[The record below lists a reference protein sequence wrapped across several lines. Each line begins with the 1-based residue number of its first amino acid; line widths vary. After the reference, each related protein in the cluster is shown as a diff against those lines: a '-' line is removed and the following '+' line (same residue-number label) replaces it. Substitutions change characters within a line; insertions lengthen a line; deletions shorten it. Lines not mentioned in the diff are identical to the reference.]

1 MSCASMTGGY
11 VPDEDLPQ
19 GGRTIM
25 RRGYTRRAFTRKSGV
40 HVKGSHVTGH
50 RIHDVGAPG
59 KWASIHG
66 PGIGPMK
73 EGLLKKVG
81 YSAEKGKTAR
91 HKAIRK
97 AVKKYGPLSTF
108 RKLQAVSTYTKRTS
122 KGKSKTYK
130 ADRNWVRKMFM

>member
-25 RRGYTRRAFTRKSGV
+25 RRAFTRKSGV
-40 HVKGSHVTGH
+40 HVKRS

>member
-1 MSCASMTGGY
+1 MTGGY
-11 VPDEDLPQ
+11 IPDEDLPE
-19 GGRTIM
+19 GGRKIM
-25 RRGYTRRAFTRKSGV
+25 RKGYTRKSFTRKSGV
-40 HVKGSHVTGH
+40 HVKGSHVPGH

-59 KWASIHG
+59 KWKSIHG

-73 EGLLKKVG
+73 EGLLTSLG
-81 YSAEKGKTAR
+81 YSAEKGKTVR

-97 AVKKYGPLSTF
+97 AVKKYGALSTF

-122 KGKSKTYK
+122 KGKSRTYK

>member
-11 VPDEDLPQ
+11 IPDEDLPE
-19 GGRTIM
+19 GGRMIM
-25 RRGYTRRAFTRKSGV
+25 RKGYTRRAFTRKSGT
-40 HVKGSHVTGH
+40 HVRSSHVSRH

-59 KWASIHG
+59 KWRSIHG
-66 PGIGPMK
+66 PGIGTMK
-73 EGLLKKVG
+73 QGLLTRLG

-97 AVKKYGPLSTF
+97 AVKRYGPLSTF

-122 KGKSKTYK
+122 KGKSRTYK